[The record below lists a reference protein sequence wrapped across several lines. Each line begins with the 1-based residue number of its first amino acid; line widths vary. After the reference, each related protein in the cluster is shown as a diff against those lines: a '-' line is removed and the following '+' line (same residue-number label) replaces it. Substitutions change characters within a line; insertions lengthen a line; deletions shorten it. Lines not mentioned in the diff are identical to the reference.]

1 MYRMIFK
8 GNSTPDRRRRQRQL
22 LNTSVQVFTGSTHVD
37 ALGINLSDVGMC
49 LFAIANLPLGSEVHV
64 EFLPPRGKERVRV
77 CATVRHRAFYLY
89 GVEFLVDSEQCDG
102 GWVEVGTGQQPAQ
115 SE

>member
-1 MYRMIFK
+1 M
-8 GNSTPDRRRRQRQL
+8 P
-22 LNTSVQVFTGSTHVD
+22 
-37 ALGINLSDVGMC
+37 
-49 LFAIANLPLGSEVHV
+49 LFAIANLPVGSEVHV

-89 GVEFLVDSEQCDG
+89 GVEFLMDSEQCEG
-102 GWVEVGTGQQPAQ
+102 GWAEVGTGQQPAE

>member
-1 MYRMIFK
+1 MIFK
-8 GNSTPDRRRRQRQL
+8 GNSPDRRRRQRQL
-22 LNTSVQVFTGSTHVD
+22 LNTSVQVFTGSTRVD

-64 EFLPPRGKERVRV
+64 EFLPPRGKERIRV

-89 GVEFLVDSEQCDG
+89 GVEFLMDSEQPDG
-102 GWVEVGTGQQPAQ
+102 GWVEVGTGQEAAQ